1 MRELQ
6 SLLADSNDIPVQ
18 IPTPVDIYVLF
29 FFWGGQ
35 AYCMAGHSADILF
48 TL

>member
-29 FFWGGQ
+29 FGGGQ